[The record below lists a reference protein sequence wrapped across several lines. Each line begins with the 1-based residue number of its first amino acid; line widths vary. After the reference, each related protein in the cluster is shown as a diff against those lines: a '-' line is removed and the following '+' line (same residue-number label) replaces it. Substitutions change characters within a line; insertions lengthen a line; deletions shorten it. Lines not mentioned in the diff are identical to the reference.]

1 MMKLFSKFSE
11 IILFG
16 NVSRTPQRQ
25 LAYGYLTYSLIGALI
40 LCLPFSQTNYVHI
53 LDNLFISV
61 SALSTTGLATIS
73 ISDNYTFFG
82 QLVVLALIQIGGI
95 GYMTFSSFLILK
107 VFRRLG
113 QEQYDVVSTGF
124 AIPEGFEISK
134 LIKSIIAFTFSFEA
148 AGAIVLFFIFSSAGE
163 NNSAW
168 KAVFH
173 SISSFCTAG
182 FGLFNDSFEQYKFN
196 NLLNITISI
205 LSYAGGI
212 GFIVLLDAWDK
223 ITGKRKSLTFTSK
236 VILSVT
242 VFFSLIGTLEI
253 YLYEPSIRSLDDY
266 SRLVV
271 SFFQAMTAMTTVGF
285 NTIPISSMQPGTLMM
300 IIILM
305 YIGASPSGTGGG
317 LKSTTITA
325 VWAFIMQKTGLKS
338 QASFFGKIIPDY
350 RIQSAITVFIF
361 YTSILFFG
369 SFLLT
374 FSENHSLL
382 ELLFEAASALGTVGL
397 SMGITSDLSSIGKLI
412 IIMLMFIGRVGVI
425 TFGNAILLKYKS
437 ENELSDLAI

>member
-73 ISDNYTFFG
+73 ISDYYTFFG

-148 AGAIVLFFIFSSAGE
+148 AGAIV
-163 NNSAW
+163 
-168 KAVFH
+168 
-173 SISSFCTAG
+173 
-182 FGLFNDSFEQYKFN
+182 
-196 NLLNITISI
+196 
-205 LSYAGGI
+205 
-212 GFIVLLDAWDK
+212 
-223 ITGKRKSLTFTSK
+223 
-236 VILSVT
+236 
-242 VFFSLIGTLEI
+242 
-253 YLYEPSIRSLDDY
+253 
-266 SRLVV
+266 
-271 SFFQAMTAMTTVGF
+271 
-285 NTIPISSMQPGTLMM
+285 
-300 IIILM
+300 
-305 YIGASPSGTGGG
+305 
-317 LKSTTITA
+317 
-325 VWAFIMQKTGLKS
+325 
-338 QASFFGKIIPDY
+338 
-350 RIQSAITVFIF
+350 
-361 YTSILFFG
+361 
-369 SFLLT
+369 
-374 FSENHSLL
+374 
-382 ELLFEAASALGTVGL
+382 
-397 SMGITSDLSSIGKLI
+397 
-412 IIMLMFIGRVGVI
+412 
-425 TFGNAILLKYKS
+425 
-437 ENELSDLAI
+437 